1 MSNSTGPVS
10 REGGGTSPAWLPV
23 VQAARCIKKREQA
36 VVARKCES
44 QISCQRLGNAQLNPG
59 LSHLPCVYLGT
70 ARSTK
75 SRLAGGHL
83 CGWKGLS
90 HPLNHARSPQD
101 PAGHTCPAGNLTP
114 ALCFTAGK
122 RKKKEEQGKQDNTN
136 GNRNR
141 KDTKDAKSGTKK
153 RKSKQRGAVVPA
165 TSASPTQ

>member
-1 MSNSTGPVS
+1 MSNSTGPAS
-10 REGGGTSPAWLPV
+10 REEGTSPAWLQV
-23 VQAARCIKKREQA
+23 VQAARCVSKGEQA
-36 VVARKCES
+36 AAAGKCKC
-44 QISCQRLGNAQLNPG
+44 QISCQRLETAKLNPG
-59 LSHLPCVYLGT
+59 LIPLPCVYLGT

-90 HPLNHARSPQD
+90 CPSSHAGSPQD
-101 PAGHTCPAGNLTP
+101 PAGHARPAGNLTP